1 MNSALSWRTD
11 GSSAPGASRAMRFR
25 SSEAMR
31 TSALIEVLVC
41 GLPSAEKLLSIFMSE
56 TSNDTPRA
64 KITLRWILGRFS
76 AHFAGLGAAIL
87 GVLCF
92 SLTVPATRA
101 AVPELGA
108 LLVGAGRSVI
118 AGGLA
123 LLVLA
128 ARREQLPARADLKS
142 LALVALGV
150 IFGFPLCSAIA
161 LRSVPA
167 VHALVI
173 IGLVPMTTAL
183 LAVVRN
189 GERPSSK
196 FWLASSLGAVSVLAF
211 GFTQAKL
218 QLVAADGWMLAAV
231 FSAAFGYSEG
241 ARLTPRLGGWRVI
254 SWALV
259 LSLPFTLGLSF
270 FALSLQPLS
279 STVSWRA
286 WLGLGYVGV
295 VSMYLGFFAWYRGLS
310 RTTIAR
316 ASQVQLAQPVLG
328 FFWSWLLLGERVTP
342 AMLITAGFVV
352 ACAAWASHS
361 RVQRAPVTQ
370 LGSNRTASGRTVRV
384 RIS

>member
-1 MNSALSWRTD
+1 
-11 GSSAPGASRAMRFR
+11 
-25 SSEAMR
+25 
-31 TSALIEVLVC
+31 
-41 GLPSAEKLLSIFMSE
+41 MSE
-56 TSNDTPRA
+56 QSNDTARGR
-64 KITLRWILGRFS
+64 ITLQTSAKRFS
-76 AHFAGLGAAIL
+76 AQFAGLGAATL

-118 AGGLA
+118 AGTLA

-128 ARREQLPARADLKS
+128 LRHERLPSYADLKS
-142 LALVALGV
+142 LGVVALGV

-161 LRSVPA
+161 LQSVPA

-173 IGLVPMTTAL
+173 VGLVPMATAL
-183 LAVVRN
+183 MAVLRN
-189 GERPSSK
+189 GERPSPK
-196 FWLASSLGAVSVLAF
+196 FWLASTLGAASVFGF
-211 GFTQAKL
+211 GFTHASL
-218 QLVAADGWMLAAV
+218 QVVAADGWMLAAV
-231 FSAAFGYSEG
+231 LSAAVGYSEG

-259 LSLPFTLGLSF
+259 LSLPVTSGLTLWTLI
-270 FALSLQPLS
+270 ALPLQLG
-279 STVSWRA
+279 TISWRA

-295 VSMYLGFFAWYRGLS
+295 ISMYLGFFAWYRGLT

-328 FFWSWLLLGERVTP
+328 FFWSWLLLGERVTS
-342 AMLITAGFVV
+342 AMLFTAGFVLV
-352 ACAAWASHS
+352 CAAWASRNRLPRALAARFQSS
-361 RVQRAPVTQ
+361 RTQR
-370 LGSNRTASGRTVRV
+370 GRTATA

>member
-1 MNSALSWRTD
+1 
-11 GSSAPGASRAMRFR
+11 
-25 SSEAMR
+25 
-31 TSALIEVLVC
+31 
-41 GLPSAEKLLSIFMSE
+41 
-56 TSNDTPRA
+56 
-64 KITLRWILGRFS
+64 
-76 AHFAGLGAAIL
+76 
-87 GVLCF
+87 VLCF

-118 AGGLA
+118 AGALA

-128 ARREQLPARADLKS
+128 ARRERLPAWTDLRS
-142 LALVALGV
+142 LGLVALGV

-173 IGLVPMTTAL
+173 IGLIPMATAL
-183 LAVVRN
+183 LAVLRN
-189 GERPSSK
+189 GERPSPK
-196 FWLASSLGAVSVLAF
+196 FWLASSFGAASVVAF
-211 GFTQAKL
+211 GFTQANL
-218 QLVAADGWMLAAV
+218 RWVAADGWMLAAV
-231 FSAAFGYSEG
+231 LSAAFGYSEG

-259 LSLPFTLGLSF
+259 LSLPLTLGLSLW
-270 FALSLQPLS
+270 AVAVEPLPAAI
-279 STVSWRA
+279 SWRA

-295 VSMYLGFFAWYRGLS
+295 ISMYLGFFAWYRGLT

-342 AMLITAGFVV
+342 AMLFTAGFVLV
-352 ACAAWASHS
+352 CAAWASQS
-361 RVQRAPVTQ
+361 RAQPESVPHRKT
-370 LGSNRTASGRTVRV
+370 SRTPSGRTATV

>member
-1 MNSALSWRTD
+1 
-11 GSSAPGASRAMRFR
+11 
-25 SSEAMR
+25 MR
-31 TSALIEVLVC
+31 TSALIEVAAKD
-41 GLPSAEKLLSIFMSE
+41 LPFPEMLLSVFMSE
-56 TSNDTPRA
+56 LSNDTLRSR
-64 KITLRWILGRFS
+64 ITLRPILNWFS
-76 AHFAGLGAAIL
+76 KHFAGLGAASL

-118 AGGLA
+118 AGALA

-128 ARREQLPARADLKS
+128 ARREHLPARADLKS

-150 IFGFPLCSAIA
+150 VFGFPLCSAIA

-173 IGLVPMTTAL
+173 IGLVPMATAL
-183 LAVVRN
+183 MAVLRN
-189 GERPSSK
+189 GERPSPK
-196 FWLASSLGAVSVLAF
+196 FWLASSLGAASVFAF
-211 GFTQAKL
+211 GFTQASL
-218 QLVAADGWMLAAV
+218 HVAFADGWMLAAV
-231 FSAAFGYSEG
+231 LSAAFGYSEG

-259 LSLPFTLGLSF
+259 LSLPLTLGLSLW
-270 FALSLQPLS
+270 AVRAEPLPAAI
-279 STVSWRA
+279 SWRA
-286 WLGLGYVGV
+286 WLGLAYVGV
-295 VSMYLGFFAWYRGLS
+295 VSMYLGFFAWYRGLT

-328 FFWSWLLLGERVTP
+328 FLWCWLLLSERVT
-342 AMLITAGFVV
+342 AEMSFTAGFVLL
-352 ACAAWASHS
+352 CAAWASRS
-361 RVQRAPVTQ
+361 RAP
-370 LGSNRTASGRTVRV
+370 TARIAQHPSAHHAPSSAATAAA